1 MGFSRL
7 RGAGGL
13 GIFPRA
19 MIFSSLTFLFVF
31 LPLLLV
37 AYYACPPKYRNAVA
51 LLSSGFFYAWGA
63 PRFVIVLAISS
74 LLDFILSRELPQGK
88 RLPAARKG
96 VLAVAVVLNISLLL
110 YFKYANFFVTE
121 LNGWLVR
128 WGAGAVSWTAVALPI
143 GISFFTFQK
152 VSYLVDVYRGTAQP
166 ARNAADYLLY
176 VVLFPQLIAG
186 PIVRYHDVALQLCHR
201 DYTLEQFFSGILRFC
216 QGLGKKVL
224 VANTMAEVADA
235 AFGAAPLSLSCGWAW
250 VGVLAYTFQIYF
262 DFSGYSDMAI
272 GLGRLMGFEFLENF
286 NRPYISRNITEFWR
300 RWHISLSNWMREYL
314 YVPLGGNRKG
324 LARTY
329 LNLWLVFLV
338 SGFWH
343 GAAWN
348 FVAWGAFHGFFLC
361 VDKLFKGTR
370 LSSAPAWLGIPVT
383 FVLVVLSWVL
393 FRAETLSHA
402 LAYMGRMVNVFAAS
416 PAVPAAIEFGVRHQV
431 MFCVSLV
438 LCFGPALRPHPFDFM
453 RLEAGQATLGQAV
466 GRFAVAMILLA
477 WSAAVLATSSF
488 NPFIYFRF

>member
-1 MGFSRL
+1 
-7 RGAGGL
+7 
-13 GIFPRA
+13 

-37 AYYACPPKYRNAVA
+37 AYYACPAKHRNAVA
-51 LLSSGFFYAWGA
+51 LLASGFFYAWGA
-63 PRFVIVLAISS
+63 PRFVIVLFFSS
-74 LLDFILSRELPQGK
+74 LLDFVLSRQLPHGK
-88 RLPAARKG
+88 RSPAARKG

-110 YFKYANFFVTE
+110 YFKYANFFVAE
-121 LNGWLVR
+121 LNGWLER
-128 WGAGAVSWTAVALPI
+128 LGAGGISWTAIALPI

-201 DYTLEQFFSGILRFC
+201 DYSLEQFFSGILRFC

-224 VANTMAEVADA
+224 VANTMAELADA
-235 AFGAAPLSLSCGWAW
+235 AFGVSPPSLSCGWAW
-250 VGVLAYTFQIYF
+250 LGVLAYAFQIYF

-286 NRPYISRNITEFWR
+286 NRPYISRSITEFWR

-314 YVPLGGNRKG
+314 YIPLGGNRKG
-324 LARTY
+324 VARTY
-329 LNLWLVFLV
+329 LNLWLVFFV

-361 VDKLFKGTR
+361 LDKLFKGTR
-370 LSSAPAWLGIPVT
+370 LSRVPSWVGLPVT
-383 FVLVVLSWVL
+383 FVLVLFSWVL
-393 FRAETLSHA
+393 FRAETLTHA
-402 LAYMGRMVNVFAAS
+402 LAYMGRMVNVFATA
-416 PAVPAAIEFGVRHQV
+416 PNAATTLEFGLRHQGMLAV
-431 MFCVSLV
+431 ALV
-438 LCFGPALRPHPFDFM
+438 LCFGPAVRPHPFDFM
-453 RLEAGQATLGQAV
+453 RLDAGQATLGQAM
-466 GRFAVAMILLA
+466 GRFAVAMILLV
-477 WSAAVLATSSF
+477 WSAAILATSSF

>member
-1 MGFSRL
+1 
-7 RGAGGL
+7 
-13 GIFPRA
+13 

-37 AYYACPPKYRNAVA
+37 AYYVCPAKYRNAVA
-51 LLSSGFFYAWGA
+51 LLASGFFYAWGA

-74 LLDFILSRELPQGK
+74 LLDFVLSRELPLGK
-88 RLPAARKG
+88 RSPATRKG

-110 YFKYANFFVTE
+110 YFKYANFFVAE
-121 LNGWLVR
+121 LNSWLAR
-128 WGAGAVSWTAVALPI
+128 WGSGSISWTAVVLPI

-201 DYTLEQFFSGILRFC
+201 DYTLEQFYSGILRFC

-224 VANTMAEVADA
+224 VANTMAEVADS
-235 AFGAAPLSLSCGWAW
+235 AFGAAPASLSCGVAW
-250 VGVLAYTFQIYF
+250 LGILAYAFQIYF

-272 GLGRLMGFEFLENF
+272 GLGRMMGFEFLENF
-286 NRPYISRNITEFWR
+286 NRPYISRSITEFWR
-300 RWHISLSNWMREYL
+300 RWHISLSNFMREYV

-324 LARTY
+324 VARTY

-361 VDKLFKGTR
+361 VDKLFKGTS
-370 LSSAPAWLGIPVT
+370 LSRAPAWVGLPVT
-383 FVLVVLSWVL
+383 FVLVLFSWVL
-393 FRAETLSHA
+393 FRAETLPHA
-402 LAYMGRMVNVFAAS
+402 LAYMGRMLNVFAAT
-416 PAVPAAIEFGVRHQV
+416 PAVPAVLEFGVRHQW
-431 MFCVSLV
+431 MLV
-438 LCFGPALRPHPFDFM
+438 AALLLCFGPAVRPHPFDFM
-453 RLEAGQATLGQAV
+453 RLDASRATVGQAM
-466 GRFAVAMILLA
+466 GRFAVAMLLLI
-477 WSAAVLATSSF
+477 WSSAVLATSSF